1 MDGRLEAT
9 WFQGTSDEFIEANK
23 QGWARDVSILRF
35 LVGTSIDVVG
45 ARTIGQTK
53 MTISQ
58 RDKVEGV
65 LCDVVCTG
73 SFYDFLEKKNGRWG
87 FVLRQPIYEKDRLDP
102 VDPGA
107 SLSLETELLERFPE
121 GYRYLAYLQTRI
133 GYHVKLD
140 MPGLKGAVVEALYQ
154 RGRNWLAAVCC
165 RSFRSCYKNR
175 R

>member
-1 MDGRLEAT
+1 MEAT

-107 SLSLETELLERFPE
+107 SLSLET
-121 GYRYLAYLQTRI
+121 
-133 GYHVKLD
+133 
-140 MPGLKGAVVEALYQ
+140 
-154 RGRNWLAAVCC
+154 
-165 RSFRSCYKNR
+165 
-175 R
+175 